1 MISCLCKVK
10 SRYDN
15 MQVCGQISYDNM
27 QVCGQ
32 ILYDIMHAYG
42 QSLYNTIMHVLR
54 PNPLMIPCMFGANPF
69 CGIVHVLGSTC
80 SHSIPTM
87 LTRFYSSE
95 NTIWGRIDKHENDAK
110 NLI

>member
-1 MISCLCKVK
+1 MFVAKPP
-10 SRYDN
+10 YD
-15 MQVCGQISYDNM
+15 IM

-32 ILYDIMHAYG
+32 ILYDSMDAYG
-42 QSLYNTIMHVLR
+42 QSLYESIMHVLR
-54 PNPLMIPCMFGANPF
+54 PNPLMTPCMFGANPF

-95 NTIWGRIDKHENDAK
+95 NTILG
-110 NLI
+110 